1 MDKAAAVADSDESAV
16 AAVRAKNDREK
27 IRNMNKPTR
36 IPVTVLTGFLGAGK
50 TTLLNRILSENH
62 GKRIAV
68 IENEFGEV
76 GVDHQLVIG
85 AEEEIFETS
94 NGCICCTVR
103 GDLIRVLGQLLKR
116 RERFDYILIETTG
129 MADPGPVAQTFFLDD
144 DLKDQFVVDAI
155 VTVVDARHFER
166 HLQELKEPAVQ
177 VGFADVVILNKTDL
191 VNATDLARIEQ
202 KIRGINGT
210 TQVHRAVNAAV
221 PIDVVLGLG
230 AFDLDRALAVDSTF
244 LEPQYPFE
252 WAGAY
257 ELSAGRH
264 ILKAGGPHGDA
275 HHEHEHEHRNG
286 HAQEQQHE
294 HDHHDHSHAALKV
307 ALLPMVAATAEALAA
322 QIEPAVRAFAEG
334 VSNVESG
341 GHLSPGK
348 APYALEMQCMGGQ
361 FCIDVPTAGAYA
373 LFTEHAPEEFGLSLN
388 VKPAAQRAFASHH
401 HDDEISSLGIHEEQ
415 PLDARKVNDWLSYLL
430 QTHGENILRMKGV
443 LNLKGD
449 ERRYVFHGVHMM
461 FDGRPDRPWGT
472 AGRSSQLVFIGR
484 HLDRD
489 ELLAGFSACLA

>member
-1 MDKAAAVADSDESAV
+1 MQAPRHTSLEAQFRAAVPPQRAPLLRRAAVAPG
-16 AAVRAKNDREK
+16 AARWRCLSCSLFR
-27 IRNMNKPTR
+27 RNETDHEPTPR

-144 DLKDQFVVDAI
+144 DLKEQFVVDAI
-155 VTVVDARHFER
+155 VTLVDARHFEQ
-166 HLQELKEPAVQ
+166 HLEELTEPAVQ

-191 VNATDLARIEQ
+191 VRRNRSGPHRTEDPRHQ
-202 KIRGINGT
+202 RHG
-210 TQVHRAVNAAV
+210 VHVRAVNAVV

-230 AFDLDRALAVDSTF
+230 AFDLDRALAVDATF

-257 ELSAGRH
+257 QLPAGRH
-264 ILKAGGPHGDA
+264 ILKAAG
-275 HHEHEHEHRNG
+275 EHR
-286 HAQEQQHE
+286 A
-294 HDHHDHSHAALKV
+294 
-307 ALLPMVAATAEALAA
+307 
-322 QIEPAVRAFAEG
+322 
-334 VSNVESG
+334 
-341 GHLSPGK
+341 
-348 APYALEMQCMGGQ
+348 
-361 FCIDVPTAGAYA
+361 
-373 LFTEHAPEEFGLSLN
+373 
-388 VKPAAQRAFASHH
+388 
-401 HDDEISSLGIHEEQ
+401 
-415 PLDARKVNDWLSYLL
+415 
-430 QTHGENILRMKGV
+430 
-443 LNLKGD
+443 
-449 ERRYVFHGVHMM
+449 
-461 FDGRPDRPWGT
+461 
-472 AGRSSQLVFIGR
+472 
-484 HLDRD
+484 
-489 ELLAGFSACLA
+489 